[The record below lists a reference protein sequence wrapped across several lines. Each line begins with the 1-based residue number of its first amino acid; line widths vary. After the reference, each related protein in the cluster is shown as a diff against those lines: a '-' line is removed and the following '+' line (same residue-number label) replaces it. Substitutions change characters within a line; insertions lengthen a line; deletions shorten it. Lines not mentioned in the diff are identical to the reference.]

1 MKHSFLFFLM
11 VVALAMGMAGVA
23 NAYPPEG
30 WDFVTSTGWFDFE
43 IYGIGRETVQAAGPV
58 TIWRGNSYDPGDGRR
73 EIKTKITSVRMAGWS
88 NLLGDSVVVSET
100 FSFPIVGRVRQQIPG
115 ADYPAQSFFDVY
127 AEFET
132 STMSLTSEGPLHM
145 VNDSLSALPPTTT
158 DYIGG
163 GPILLF
169 NKSNPNETLG
179 VIWGARH
186 GVGSSLP
193 FLFNYPPAGS
203 HCYDASGEVSIRVG
217 FVQERVNFSGNI
229 EVQRSDPFES
239 LTKPLTAEIQTEIV
253 SMNLTG
259 TSSSFGPFT
268 IRQSPGT
275 PTQGFI
281 EQQTPGVDFPA
292 NSFFDFFFEFD
303 IAGATLINQDPLFL
317 DGIPIR
323 NIPPIGDTI
332 TSSAHP
338 GIPIYDKLNPAD
350 SIGSVWDM
358 TYTPT
363 APFPCQVIYP
373 PAGVDSFCSNGWYE
387 IEIFGVGRDRIQVLG
402 PMKMERGNAI
412 DYGDGLN
419 IINTEITELC
429 QTGWSSVFG
438 SNISICENQTTPS
451 IGQISQSLPGMAFPA
466 SSFYDLFIEME
477 IESGIRAFTKGSIRL
492 TSVIDSIP
500 PIGTEYLGTGPIPL
514 YDTDNPSNQIGILY
528 ACGTTP
534 SGLTVCPCA
543 CILVGAEEER
553 EDLSSGPSNAL
564 YQSFPNPFSTKTSI
578 RFALSNEGSVALK
591 IYNLQGQLVKTL
603 VDGKMEAGIHE
614 RNWDLSDNLGRKVS
628 SGVYF
633 YRMEAQGFVKT
644 RKMLLLR

>member
-1 MKHSFLFFLM
+1 MAVSL
-11 VVALAMGMAGVA
+11 VMGMAGVS

-30 WDFVTSTGWFDFE
+30 WDFVTSTGHFDFE
-43 IYGIGRETVQAAGPV
+43 IYGIGRETVTAVGPV

-88 NLLGDSVVVSET
+88 NLLGDSVWVSEI

-115 ADYPAQSFFDVY
+115 ADYPAQSYFDVY
-127 AEFET
+127 AELQT
-132 STMSLTSEGPLHM
+132 STMTLTSEGPLHM

-169 NKSNPNETLG
+169 NESNPNETLG

-193 FLFNYPPAGS
+193 FLFNYPPAGK
-203 HCYDASGEVSIRVG
+203 HCFNASGDINIRLGV
-217 FVQERVNFSGNI
+217 VQDRVTFSGDVV
-229 EVQRSDPFES
+229 VQRSDPFES
-239 LTKPLTAEIQTEIV
+239 LTNPLTAEIQTEIV
-253 SMNLTG
+253 SMNLAG
-259 TSSSFGPFT
+259 NSSIFGPVT

-281 EQQTPGVDFPA
+281 EQQTPRVDFPA
-292 NSFFDFFFEFD
+292 NSFFDFFFEID
-303 IAGATLINQDPLFL
+303 VAGGTFINQDPLFL

-323 NIPPIGDTI
+323 NIPPIGDTF
-332 TSSAHP
+332 TSFSHP
-338 GIPIYDKLNPAD
+338 AVQIFDKLNPTD
-350 SIGSVWDM
+350 SLGSAWGM
-358 TYTPT
+358 SYIPT
-363 APFPCQVIYP
+363 SPIPCQVVYP
-373 PAGVDSFCSNGWYE
+373 PAGVDSFCSEGWYE

-402 PMKMERGNAI
+402 PTKMERGNAI

-438 SNISICENQTTPS
+438 STISICESQTTPS
-451 IGQISQSLPGMAFPA
+451 IGQISQSLPGTAFPA
-466 SSFYDLFIEME
+466 SSFFDLFVE
-477 IESGIRAFTKGSIRL
+477 IETQSGIRAFTKESIHL

-500 PIGTEYLGTGPIPL
+500 SIGAEYLGAGSIPL
-514 YDTDNPSNQIGILY
+514 FDSDDPRTQIGILH

-534 SGLTVCPCA
+534 SGLAVCPCS

-553 EDLSSGPSNAL
+553 EDLSSGPSNTL
-564 YQSFPNPFSTKTSI
+564 YQSFSIPFSTTTTI
-578 RFALSNEGSVALK
+578 RFALLNEGEVTLK

-603 VDGKMEAGIHE
+603 VDGKVEAGTHE
-614 RNWDLSDNLGRKVS
+614 RIWDLSDNLSRKVS

-633 YRMEAQGFVKT
+633 YRLKVTGLDESSSYNET